1 MPPEKSNI
9 HDVARKARVSSATV
23 SRVLA
28 GNESVNAQLRER
40 VLDAVEELKY
50 QPNRVAQS
58 LRVQRSSTIGL
69 IMPDIQ
75 NALFVSL
82 VRAVEDFAYAHQLTV
97 ILCNTDDK
105 PEKERSYLDI
115 MRAQQAAGLIVV
127 PTHHGDADALPSV
140 QASGT
145 PVVLVDREIAGFD
158 ADTVLVDNVGGA
170 RLGVGHLIEEGYQR
184 IAIIA
189 GPQDL
194 TPGRRR
200 LQGYHS
206 AHRDAGLQSQ
216 PELVKIGT
224 FKRDSG
230 YQLTHELLDSPEPPD
245 AIFASNNLM
254 ALGSLRA
261 LHERGVRIPDTVALI
276 SFDDMPWAE
285 DLNPPLTVIAQPSY
299 EMGQQAVESLLQ
311 RIRYPAASYRTVILQ
326 PQLIIRQSSSKS

>member
-1 MPPEKSNI
+1 M
-9 HDVARKARVSSATV
+9 
-23 SRVLA
+23 
-28 GNESVNAQLRER
+28 NAQLRER
-40 VLDAVEELKY
+40 VLGAVEELKY

-75 NALFVSL
+75 NSLFVSL

-97 ILCNTDDK
+97 VLCNTDDK
-105 PEKERSYLDI
+105 LEKEQSYLDI

-127 PTHHGDADALPSV
+127 PTYPGDAGILSSV

-145 PVVLVDREIAGFD
+145 PIVLVDREIAGFD

-170 RLGVGHLIEEGYQR
+170 RLAIGHLLATGYNR
-184 IAIIA
+184 IAIVA

-206 AHRDAGLQSQ
+206 AHRDAGRQPA

-230 YQLTHELLDSPEPPD
+230 YELTHELMDLPEPPD

-254 ALGSLRA
+254 ALGALRA
-261 LHERGVRIPDTVALI
+261 LHERGVRIPDTVALV

-285 DLNPPLTVIAQPSY
+285 DLNPPLTVVAQPSY
-299 EMGQQAVESLLQ
+299 EMGQQAVDLLLQ
-311 RIRYPAASYRTVILQ
+311 RIRHRAASYRTVILQ
-326 PQLIIRQSSSKS
+326 PQLIIRQSSGAMRNPR